1 MNKNTKTRV
10 LETKSAGLAMAEAHQ
25 KITTPKV
32 NEVKNDN
39 KNTSKIMDIDSQ
51 RNKHANKD
59 KQNK

>member
-39 KNTSKIMDIDSQ
+39 KNTSKIMDTSKLAIS
-51 RNKHANKD
+51 KWI
-59 KQNK
+59 